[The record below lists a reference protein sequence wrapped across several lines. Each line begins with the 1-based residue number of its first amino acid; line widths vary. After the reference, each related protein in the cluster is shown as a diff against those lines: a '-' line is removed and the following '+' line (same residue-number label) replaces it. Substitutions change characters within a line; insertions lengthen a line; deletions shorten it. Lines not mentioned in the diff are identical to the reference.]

1 MLEPSTWHVSRRL
14 LPMSAV
20 WATVVTS
27 FITLA
32 KASKLIY
39 IILSIASKPCFHSK
53 SSLSRATLAM
63 VHSLTIYALLC
74 KFCCRTNFA
83 MTDDAA
89 VVSCSSSETISDTT
103 ASDDSKTT
111 AAETEQL
118 SVQERIARNK
128 ARALQIRAEKRA
140 LRQEASSLVLKL
152 PVSSKNIF
160 DL

>member
-1 MLEPSTWHVSRRL
+1 
-14 LPMSAV
+14 
-20 WATVVTS
+20 
-27 FITLA
+27 
-32 KASKLIY
+32 
-39 IILSIASKPCFHSK
+39 
-53 SSLSRATLAM
+53 
-63 VHSLTIYALLC
+63 
-74 KFCCRTNFA
+74 